1 MKQTLLMAAMALS
14 AGALLAQAEPGG
26 QDWPLTPIT
35 AAVAD
40 SETDAQTD
48 IEAFLKDKDK
58 NGFGA
63 PINAG
68 VNKKDD
74 GSVFVVSTGIGIV
87 AAPITHPSFGASRAR
102 AFDRAMLDAKAD
114 MARTVAVAL
123 ETSAQIRSRQYGESD
138 PAADS
143 NVALAEAMAKMPPD
157 TLGGKMMLLLNR
169 KLDNLLKEEGYDIDA
184 ARAEGNA
191 AQAAAAAKKVI
202 GEEEFSVARRAA
214 ANAIIGGLQAYYT
227 VECVLPERVEIGVVA
242 IWSPKMAELADAM
255 VSGRQIVT
263 EPGKPLAERIPSDKA
278 KLLNTFGTQVVVDE
292 HGEMVLVSYGQSAPR
307 SSSGMSIRMA
317 RNNARLMAETQI
329 RAFAEEEVAFNA
341 ATDEA
346 EKTMD
351 LEGMGQVYV
360 DESTAEDFRKTYA
373 KSMTLSGITQYT
385 TWNAKHPQSG
395 KIIYGSICVWS
406 PSQALVGKAL
416 RDGWKSKEG
425 ATAQPTPTN
434 ARPNR
439 GTGMSAPQFN
449 RGAHGDANAI

>member
-1 MKQTLLMAAMALS
+1 MKHTLLAAAMALS
-14 AGALLAQAEPGG
+14 VGALLAQAEPGG
-26 QDWPLTPIT
+26 QDGPLTPIT

-102 AFDRAMLDAKAD
+102 AFDR
-114 MARTVAVAL
+114 
-123 ETSAQIRSRQYGESD
+123 
-138 PAADS
+138 
-143 NVALAEAMAKMPPD
+143 
-157 TLGGKMMLLLNR
+157 
-169 KLDNLLKEEGYDIDA
+169 
-184 ARAEGNA
+184 
-191 AQAAAAAKKVI
+191 
-202 GEEEFSVARRAA
+202 
-214 ANAIIGGLQAYYT
+214 
-227 VECVLPERVEIGVVA
+227 VLPERVEIGVVA
-242 IWSPKMAELADAM
+242 IWSPKLAELADAM

-263 EPGKPLAERIPSDKA
+263 EPGKPLAERIPSDRA

-360 DESTAEDFRKTYA
+360 DESTAADFRKTYA

-416 RDGWKSKEG
+416 REGWKSKEG
-425 ATAQPTPTN
+425 PP
-434 ARPNR
+434 PNR
-439 GTGMSAPQFN
+439 PPQTPAPIEAP
-449 RGAHGDANAI
+449 G